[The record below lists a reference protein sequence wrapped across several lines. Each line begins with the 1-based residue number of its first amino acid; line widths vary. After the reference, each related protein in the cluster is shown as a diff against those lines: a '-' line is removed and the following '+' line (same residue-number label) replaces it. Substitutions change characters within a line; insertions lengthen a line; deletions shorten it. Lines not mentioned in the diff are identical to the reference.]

1 MSFRTGCALALGLA
15 AAAIPLSATAAFP
28 ATPDSAFGQAI
39 ATLESRHG
47 GRLGVA
53 VLDTATGRE
62 SGYRMQERFAMCSTH
77 KVLLVAA
84 VLSRVD
90 AGSERL
96 ERRVDYGAGD
106 LLDYA
111 PVTRSHVGE
120 GAMTVAAL
128 AAAAIQYSDNTA
140 ANLLLAGVGGPRG
153 LTRYLRS
160 LDDHVTRID
169 RNEPSLNTN
178 LPGDVRDTTT
188 PAAMVATMDK
198 LLVGDA
204 LSAASRQQLQ
214 QWLAGNTT
222 GDAKL
227 RAGLDPAWKIGDKT
241 GSGGRGASS
250 DVAIVWPPGR
260 PPLLVAVYYSGS
272 VGSRARQSAVIAE
285 VGRIIGTTFA
295 GH

>member
-1 MSFRTGCALALGLA
+1 MPFRTGCALALVL
-15 AAAIPLSATAAFP
+15 
-28 ATPDSAFGQAI
+28 AI
-39 ATLESRHG
+39 ATVPLRAVAALPAPASTFSQDIAALESRHG

-53 VLDTATGRE
+53 VLDTATGKQLGHRA
-62 SGYRMQERFAMCSTH
+62 GERFAMCSTH
-77 KVLLVAA
+77 KLLLVAA

-90 AGSERL
+90 AGTETL
-96 ERRVDYGAGD
+96 DRRIPYGEDD

-111 PVTRSHVGE
+111 PVTRRHLGD
-120 GAMTVAAL
+120 GAMTIGAL
-128 AAAAIQYSDNTA
+128 AAAAMEYSDNAA
-140 ANLLLAGVGGPRG
+140 ANLLLATVGGPAG

-160 LDDHVTRID
+160 IDDHVTRID

-188 PAAMVATMDK
+188 PAAMVATMRK

-204 LSAASRQQLQ
+204 LSADSRQRLL
-214 QWLAGNTT
+214 QWLVGNTT

-227 RAGLDPAWKIGDKT
+227 RAGFDPAWKVGDKT

-272 VGSRARQSAVIAE
+272 VNSRAQQEAVIAA
-285 VGRIIGTTFA
+285 VGRIVNAAF
-295 GH
+295 HDD

>member
-1 MSFRTGCALALGLA
+1 MSFKTGCALALGLA
-15 AAAIPLSATAAFP
+15 AAAVPLRATAAYP
-28 ATPDSAFGQAI
+28 AAADSTFSQAI
-39 ATLESRHG
+39 AALESRHG

-53 VLDTATGRE
+53 VLDTATGQA
-62 SGYRMQERFAMCSTH
+62 SGYRMRERFAMCSTH

-96 ERRVDYGAGD
+96 ERRVDYGADD

-111 PVTRSHVGE
+111 PVTRSHVRD
-120 GAMTVAAL
+120 GAMTVGEL
-128 AAAAIQYSDNTA
+128 AAAAIRYSDNTA

-153 LTRYLRS
+153 LTHYLRS

-188 PAAMVATMDK
+188 PAAMVDTMRK
-198 LLVGDA
+198 LLVGNA
-204 LSAASRQQLQ
+204 LSVDSRRQLL

-227 RAGLDPAWKIGDKT
+227 RAGLGPAWKVGDKT

-260 PPLLVAVYYSGS
+260 SPLLVAVYYSGS
-272 VGSRARQSAVIAE
+272 IGSRAQQSAVIAE
-285 VGRIIGTTFA
+285 VGRIIGATFA
-295 GH
+295 GD